1 MIGNSKFEERF
12 EDKFLIKKNYFN
24 NNINFIF
31 SQNSIDA
38 IHDENCINNIYF
50 DTLNYECYFNHIE
63 GSLDR
68 SKIRLR
74 WYTQSKYNP
83 GKFFL
88 EYKKRINKKSIKIK
102 KEMPIN
108 NLSEISN
115 INLVKLL
122 NDLLEDY
129 QIKERYIKVWPV
141 LFNKYKRNYFI
152 NNKNKE
158 RLTLDSELFF
168 SKCFDNYQFNYFQK
182 TDIKLIEHKYDT
194 KIGKTK
200 LLKNNIEKFNRV
212 NFSKYIFGFKLL
224 KNQYIDSIY

>member
-1 MIGNSKFEERF
+1 
-12 EDKFLIKKNYFN
+12 
-24 NNINFIF
+24 
-31 SQNSIDA
+31 
-38 IHDENCINNIYF
+38 
-50 DTLNYECYFNHIE
+50 
-63 GSLDR
+63 
-68 SKIRLR
+68 
-74 WYTQSKYNP
+74 
-83 GKFFL
+83 
-88 EYKKRINKKSIKIK
+88 
-102 KEMPIN
+102 MPIY

-224 KNQYIDSIY
+224 KNQYIDNIY